1 MLDPSTT
8 TLRQPERE
16 AEIRRQL
23 TGIATALLDAVLV
36 NQAEAASTDSPAS
49 LNERLATQ
57 AMRKFLPT
65 IRGMFL
71 ARLSKADPVTL
82 ERLMGASAT
91 AIESILYYAPGEPLP
106 RFVLE
111 WRDEGLTMVPAPAGE
126 QAEPSVGE

>member
-1 MLDPSTT
+1 MPDPSTT
-8 TLRQPERE
+8 PPAQPERE

-23 TGIATALLDAVLV
+23 TGIATALLDAVLL
-36 NQAEAASTDSPAS
+36 NQEASTEPGS

-71 ARLSKADPVTL
+71 GRLSKADPVTL
-82 ERLMGASAT
+82 ERLMGATST

-111 WRDEGLTMVPAPAGE
+111 WREGGLAMSPAPAE
-126 QAEPSVGE
+126 EPALADAG